1 MSWTL
6 VALNELFR
14 LSPQSLHKICL
25 ALSFFSSPSPAFT
38 ASASVSI
45 CNCHPNTHTHTHT
58 TLYRFPFCVFPV
70 SSVSPST
77 LSVSS
82 PRCHTPIYLVYMSA
96 SAPSF
101 WRPFL
106 LLAVK
111 PCLIPLWTF
120 SSSPIINYFFL
131 LFFSYM
137 SPPPLPLAR
146 FLSWVMLKMFSSVFG
161 SIQVNLDHLRALH
174 RASQEVRVS
183 TNTHIHMHTKSP

>member
-1 MSWTL
+1 MNFL
-6 VALNELFR
+6 GCLHN
-14 LSPQSLHKICL
+14 LSTKSAWHCLSSPPPLRHSQPRPQSL
-25 ALSFFSSPSPAFT
+25 
-38 ASASVSI
+38 SATVTL
-45 CNCHPNTHTHTHT
+45 THTHTHT

-137 SPPPLPLAR
+137 SPPP
-146 FLSWVMLKMFSSVFG
+146 SSPG
-161 SIQVNLDHLRALH
+161 
-174 RASQEVRVS
+174 
-183 TNTHIHMHTKSP
+183 